1 MRSPFGLHPRMRLR
15 RQRDFQRAYREGS
28 RARGRLLVVV
38 AVENELGWTRLGLA
52 IGKKIWKGA
61 VRRNRVRRIFREAF
75 RLSRADL
82 PVGVDL
88 ILMAAEPGLDPQL
101 EETRSELVHLAR
113 KAHRRYLEKTAGGQQ
128 A

>member
-1 MRSPFGLHPRMRLR
+1 MRLR
-15 RQRDFQRAYREGS
+15 RQRDFQRAYRDGS

-38 AVENELGWTRLGLA
+38 AVENDLGWTRMGLA

-61 VRRNRVRRIFREAF
+61 VRRNRVRRVFREAF
-75 RLSRADL
+75 RLSQDDL

-88 ILMAAEPGLDPQL
+88 ILMAAEPRLDPKL
-101 EETRSELVHLAR
+101 EETQSELVHLAR
-113 KAHRRYLEKTAGGQQ
+113 KAHRRYLEKIAGGKR